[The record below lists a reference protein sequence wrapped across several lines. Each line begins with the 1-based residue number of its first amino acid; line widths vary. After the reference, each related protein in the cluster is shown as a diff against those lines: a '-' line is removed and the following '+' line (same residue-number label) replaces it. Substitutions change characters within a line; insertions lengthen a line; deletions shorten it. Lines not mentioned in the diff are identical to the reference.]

1 MHYMV
6 ARTKTQFCPVRKHS
20 VDISVKLIRK
30 ARFGGVGK
38 I

>member
-6 ARTKTQFCPVRKHS
+6 ARTKTQFYPVSKRS
-20 VDISVKLIRK
+20 VDISIKLIRK

>member
-6 ARTKTQFCPVRKHS
+6 ARTKTQFYPVRKRS
-20 VDISVKLIRK
+20 VDISIKLIRK
-30 ARFGGVGK
+30 VRFGGVGK